1 MLNNES
7 ICIFI
12 SSTNNFLVTEYK
24 KNTKQLIVFEDII
37 TNVPSILNV
46 ILLPFRKI
54 NTTKN
59 KNLEFPLWLSNDKS
73 N

>member
-12 SSTNNFLVTEYK
+12 ASTNNFLVTEYK

-59 KNLEFPLWLSNDKS
+59 KNLEFPLWLSRDKS
-73 N
+73 D